1 MCLLASPVV
10 IALVGLAFPSVS
22 VSEFVLLI
30 VGAMLFVSVGRGRLL
45 GSSIRIDGRQLPEID
60 RLVSAIA
67 AKLDVATPQIFIRDD
82 FFVPIA
88 AVGVGDP
95 YALVLSSQYVDH
107 LHQGELAFL
116 IGRELGHI
124 AAGHS
129 RITSLLSTSGRENPV
144 VALVFGAWLRRME
157 YTADRVGL
165 LCCNGPDDAIGAI
178 AITTFHSIGRRV
190 DMAVLAEQRRELD
203 AEPTLR
209 MGEWV
214 GGMPYATNRLQALRD
229 FELSPLAA
237 RWRNRLE
244 TRRAEP
250 STAASAMSRET
261 VSRHDCSGV
270 WRRLSAMLLDLVVI
284 DAILKSPVV
293 EYVPHVK
300 GALRDFPEWMR
311 PFIAHLPAIT
321 LGLPAVLAV
330 TMYFLYGAIF
340 VGISGQTLGM
350 MIMDLR
356 VVTTRFARPSPA
368 QAVWRYAVAFGSLL
382 TAFAL
387 LGFFFRVHPHDRL
400 SRTRVVFGRRSA

>member
-1 MCLLASPVV
+1 
-10 IALVGLAFPSVS
+10 
-22 VSEFVLLI
+22 
-30 VGAMLFVSVGRGRLL
+30 LL

-107 LHQGELAFL
+107 LRQGELAFL

-165 LCCNGPDDAIGAI
+165 LCCDGPDDAIGAI

-190 DMAVLAEQRRELD
+190 DMAVLAEQRRELE

-229 FELSPLAA
+229 FERSPLAA
-237 RWRNRLE
+237 TWRDRLR
-244 TRRAEP
+244 TSRAEP
-250 STAASAMSRET
+250 PRAEAGTRAT
-261 VSRHDCSGV
+261 VSRRDCSGI
-270 WRRLSAMLLDLVVI
+270 WRRLSAMALDLIII

-293 EYVPHVK
+293 QYVPHVD
-300 GALRDFPEWMR
+300 GALKDFPAYMR

-321 LGLPAVLAV
+321 LGIPAVLSVA
-330 TMYFLYGAIF
+330 TYFLYGAIF

-368 QAVWRYAVAFGSLL
+368 QAVWRYAVGFGSLL
-382 TAFAL
+382 TAIAL

-400 SRTRVVFGRRSA
+400 SRTRVVFGRRSV